1 MQQAM
6 PGLDRVGR
14 ERERLNALHDAIAI
28 IVAEIGQ
35 RDLALRDAI
44 VRQLRAA
51 ERKMTAEY
59 PPDERGMQHPWPV
72 EFAALSDSIQRFG
85 RMPLVVK

>member
-1 MQQAM
+1 MQQAI
-6 PGLDRVGR
+6 PALDRVDR

-35 RDLALRDAI
+35 KDLSLRDAI

-51 ERKMTAEY
+51 EQKMTAEY
-59 PPDERGMQHPWPV
+59 PPDERGMKHPWPV
-72 EFAALSDSIQRFG
+72 ELSSLCDSIQHLGCKPPPAR
-85 RMPLVVK
+85 